1 MPVIV
6 STKTISTT
14 LTQQVPVTQPVRFRV
29 RGEKILL
36 RWRLARVLGWLLHA
50 IEDPSGNPIAI
61 VGGEVSYF
69 VVLSQ
74 AALDAAE
81 KAAAEAQNQAPPGKR
96 NIIETPGMMI
106 PRKRP
111 N

>member
-1 MPVIV
+1 MPVII
-6 STKTISTT
+6 STKSSTT
-14 LTQQVPVTQPVRFRV
+14 TMMQQGPITTNIRFRV

-36 RWRLARVLGWLLHA
+36 RWRLARFLRLLIHA

-61 VGGEVSYF
+61 VGGEVAYF

-74 AALDAAE
+74 AEVDAARKQAE
-81 KAAAEAQNQAPPGKR
+81 EAQAAAPQKR
-96 NIIETPGMMI
+96 ILETPNMVI